1 MADDGTN
8 EAGANQLEQG
18 ANQLGQGAHQLAD
31 LNTYCQSSVELQN

>member
-18 ANQLGQGAHQLAD
+18 ANQLGQGANQLANF
-31 LNTYCQSSVELQN
+31 NTNCQSSVELQN